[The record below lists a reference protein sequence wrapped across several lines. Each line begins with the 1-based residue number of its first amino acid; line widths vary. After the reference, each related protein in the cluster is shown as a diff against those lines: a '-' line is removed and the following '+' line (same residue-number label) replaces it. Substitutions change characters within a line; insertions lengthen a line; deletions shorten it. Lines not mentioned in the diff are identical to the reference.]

1 MMPRERISFERC
13 VREKSPSG
21 QEVCTWA
28 AASGRLTDVPAE
40 RRKRKAADGMD
51 AREDFTELT
60 LTFWLRYDE
69 SITDELRV
77 VYGGRPYAIVDID
90 RNFRDNSCLITCR
103 KLNE

>member
-40 RRKRKAADGMD
+40 RVVDAVRAAGFKA
-51 AREDFTELT
+51 
-60 LTFWLRYDE
+60 
-69 SITDELRV
+69 ELR
-77 VYGGRPYAIVDID
+77 
-90 RNFRDNSCLITCR
+90 
-103 KLNE
+103 